1 MNIHT
6 PFELLELSKKGVILQ
21 LKEKNIEYKINDN
34 FIKFEEVIEEL
45 NLKCQVEIYYGLK
58 KINSISLS
66 YDFDNSFDNNSIFK
80 QLEQVKNIYKE
91 QFDVENYFDPK
102 DGKSFFYTLC
112 YKEYGIYLHG
122 PSYCSNE
129 SEKYFGITYN
139 KDIKCA
145 KTVKNKSKDKK
156 FEIKKKHLKK
166 IDKYADN
173 DFHHKWYGLITSIE
187 SSKRKLKPCRVDA
200 KEDQLVIYYLDL
212 CKIEKFAIEFNKI
225 RRYDLFEDFVS
236 IRYEK
241 ELFFFTIVKNDVSV
255 FDKFI
260 NEKIGYNSNKFEI
273 LSKIISEAF
282 IEYNVF
288 DNSSSKETRYK
299 YYIKNLTK
307 SLFRIDDLNKETIY
321 NTLQGIDFDMYF
333 YYEWK
338 NFANYLYN
346 KLKEHNYF

>member
-34 FIKFEEVIEEL
+34 FIKYEEVIEEL

-66 YDFDNSFDNNSIFK
+66 YDFDNSLDNNSIFK

-145 KTVKNKSKDKK
+145 KTVKNPW
-156 FEIKKKHLKK
+156 H
-166 IDKYADN
+166 Y
-173 DFHHKWYGLITSIE
+173 
-187 SSKRKLKPCRVDA
+187 
-200 KEDQLVIYYLDL
+200 
-212 CKIEKFAIEFNKI
+212 
-225 RRYDLFEDFVS
+225 RRNN
-236 IRYEK
+236 RH
-241 ELFFFTIVKNDVSV
+241 
-255 FDKFI
+255 
-260 NEKIGYNSNKFEI
+260 GRNSNRPDPQPRQRCAGKQPGAALFGRRTGTKACHRPGFCGNDPSAGQRCRRPFGA
-273 LSKIISEAF
+273 LYFAYAF
-282 IEYNVF
+282 TVF
-288 DNSSSKETRYK
+288 YSVSGAYDGGA
-299 YYIKNLTK
+299 
-307 SLFRIDDLNKETIY
+307 DAGADA
-321 NTLQGIDFDMYF
+321 Q
-333 YYEWK
+333 
-338 NFANYLYN
+338 
-346 KLKEHNYF
+346 